1 MRLIHAVVL
10 AGFAVTPLA
19 AQATVQLSAGA
30 TYSRPLVDDGI
41 LDTKLRLAVAPTVGL
56 AVGIPTGSGP
66 YRALLEGH
74 YSRSRPTVTEGTGVT
89 DELSSVAVIDAL
101 LMLEA
106 PIHGG
111 IRARIGGGAIFYQPS
126 ERQGVFLNG
135 AAHRWII
142 AGELFG
148 TRRLTDRMNLL
159 VTGRIDYHEFSTSVL
174 RARGYGG
181 NQSVQRYAL
190 SVGVE
195 RKF

>member
-1 MRLIHAVVL
+1 MRFIHAVAL

-19 AQATVQLSAGA
+19 AQATVQLTAGA
-30 TYSRPLVDDGI
+30 TYSTPLVDDGI
-41 LDTKLRLAVAPTVGL
+41 LDTKLRPATAPTVGL
-56 AVGIPTGSGP
+56 AVAIPTGTGP

-74 YSRSRPTVTEGTGVT
+74 YSRSRLKVTEGSGAT
-89 DELSSVAVIDAL
+89 DQLSSVGVLDAL

-106 PIHGG
+106 PIRGG

-159 VTGRIDYHEFSTSVL
+159 LTGRIDYHEFNTSLL

-190 SVGVE
+190 SIGVE
-195 RKF
+195 RKL